1 VIFPAADRFLERL
14 GKAYMRLL
22 MAVVDVCVRF
32 SRPVLILFFLLLGV
46 SLYFV
51 VDHFAIDTN
60 TSNALS
66 RDLPFQQREAAYK
79 KAFPQDRDSIV
90 VVLQGR
96 SRSATDQAVERLVSW
111 LRSQPR
117 TFPEVYVPGG
127 GAFFRRNG
135 LLYLSTEQVRA
146 FAKRITDAQ
155 PLIARLA
162 ADPSIGGLSKLL
174 SEAIDHELSGG
185 SSLSGLP
192 EVYGALNDA
201 IRANLQGEPYE
212 VSWAE
217 LMGGNLNDL
226 GPSKRFV
233 IVQPA
238 MDYHSLEPAAAAIQ
252 RLREGLASLHLD
264 PAHGVQVGITGSA
277 VLDAEQLQTVS
288 HGAAFSLLLT
298 FVLEILLVSL
308 ALRSARL
315 VTAVFVSLISG
326 MVFTTAWA
334 LLFIG
339 PFNLIS
345 VAFAILFVGLG
356 VDFGI
361 QFCMRYREELFS
373 GAPHR
378 EALGLVTRGV
388 GAALTLA
395 AAAAALSFFAFVP
408 TSYAGIVD
416 LGLVSGVSMLIALI
430 LTITMVPAI
439 LTLWPISAGSLR
451 RISYPHF
458 RRVPTLA
465 RHPIHRY
472 AYWVLGG
479 VAVLAMAAI
488 PAALRVSFDFNPLHM
503 IDKRAEG
510 VRVFEALLADP
521 DTAPYRI
528 DVLRPNLASA
538 LATARRLDAV
548 PTVARTVTIDSYIPK
563 DQQAK
568 LAILQNLQILVPP
581 FSLLMPATLTP
592 PDDQKS
598 LEGLEE
604 LHGKLQELIHRDE
617 AASTKPAQPSAEI
630 LAARRLSASLDRFLP
645 AARRDPERIQ
655 TLQESVLG
663 TLPDELKK
671 LGEALMASPVT
682 LNSLP
687 KDLRERYLDARGQA
701 RVEVFPKENLGS
713 NRNMLE
719 FVRSVQKV
727 VPDAVGAPVMLIEG
741 GEAVLSAFRQATFT
755 ALISIG
761 LLLLLS
767 LRRYRDVLLIMGPL
781 ILAALFTVAAMSLLG
796 LSFNLGNIIVLPLL
810 IGLGVAFA
818 IYLVLR
824 WRSGVDV
831 AHLLQTST
839 PMAVFFSGLTTLSA
853 FGSLALSSDPGMASL
868 GKALSLAL
876 AIVLLSILVVLPALL
891 LIFTHSPQEEGMA
904 VDEGS

>member
-1 VIFPAADRFLERL
+1 MIFPAADRFLERL
-14 GKAYMRLL
+14 GKAYGRLL
-22 MAVVDVCVRF
+22 VTIVDGCVRF
-32 SRPVLILFFLLLGV
+32 SGAVLLFFLVALAASV
-46 SLYFV
+46 YFV
-51 VDHFAIDTN
+51 VGHFAINTD

-79 KAFPQDRDSIV
+79 KAFPQDHDSIV
-90 VVLQGR
+90 VVIQGQ
-96 SRSATDQAVERLVSW
+96 SRSATDDAVDRLEGW
-111 LRSQPR
+111 LRAHR
-117 TFPEVYVPGG
+117 ETFPQVYVPGG
-127 GAFFRRNG
+127 GSFFRRNG
-135 LLYLSTEQVRA
+135 LLYLPTAQVEE

-155 PLIARLA
+155 PLIARLS
-162 ADPSIGGLSKLL
+162 ADPSIGGLSTLL
-174 SEAIDHELSGG
+174 SQAIDHELSGG
-185 SSLSGLP
+185 SSLSGLTK
-192 EVYGALNDA
+192 VYGALNGA
-201 IRANLQGEPYE
+201 ILANLQGKPYT

-217 LMGGNLNDL
+217 LMGGKLGDL

-233 IVQPA
+233 IIQPA
-238 MDYHSLEPAAAAIQ
+238 MNYQALEPAAAAIHS
-252 RLREGLASLHLD
+252 LRAGLHSLQLD

-288 HGAAFSLLLT
+288 HGAAFSLILT
-298 FVLEILLVSL
+298 FILEILLVSI
-308 ALRSARL
+308 ALRSVRL

-326 MVFTTAWA
+326 IAFTTAWA
-334 LLFIG
+334 LFFIG

-345 VAFAILFVGLG
+345 IAFAILFVGLG

-361 QFCMRYREELFS
+361 QFCMRYREELFN

-378 EALGLVTRGV
+378 EAISLVTRGI

-395 AAAAALSFFAFVP
+395 AVAAALSFFAFVP
-408 TSYAGIVD
+408 TTYAGIVD
-416 LGLVSGVSMLIALI
+416 LGLVSGGSMLIALF

-439 LTLWPISAGSLR
+439 LTAWPISASSLR
-451 RISYPHF
+451 RVTYPHF
-458 RRVPTLA
+458 RKVPTLA

-472 AYWVLGG
+472 AYWVLG
-479 VAVLAMAAI
+479 AVVLLALAAI

-503 IDKRAEG
+503 IDKKAEG
-510 VRVFEALLADP
+510 VRVFESLLADP

-528 DVLRPNLASA
+528 EVLRPNLAGA
-538 LATARRLDAV
+538 LATARRLDSV
-548 PTVARTVTIDSYIPK
+548 PTVARTLTIDSYIPK
-563 DQQAK
+563 DQPAK

-581 FSLLMPATLTP
+581 FSLLMPATLTR

-598 LEGLEE
+598 LADLEK
-604 LHGKLQELIHRDE
+604 LQTKLQELIHRDTD
-617 AASTKPAQPSAEI
+617 ASKGSKPSAELI
-630 LAARRLSASLDRFLP
+630 AARQLSASLARFLP
-645 AARRDPERIQ
+645 AARQDPARIQ
-655 TLQESVLG
+655 ALQESVLG
-663 TLPDELKK
+663 TLPGELKK

-682 LNSLP
+682 VDTLP
-687 KDLRERYLDARGQA
+687 KDLRERYLNARGQA
-701 RVEVFPKENLGS
+701 RVEVFPKENLDS
-713 NRNMLE
+713 NRKMLE
-719 FVRSVQKV
+719 FVRSVQRV
-727 VPDAVGAPVMLIEG
+727 VPDAVGTPVMLIEG

-755 ALISIG
+755 ALISIS
-761 LLLLLS
+761 LLLLLA
-767 LRRYRDVLLIMGPL
+767 LRRYRDMLLIMGPL
-781 ILAALFTVAAMSLLG
+781 MLAALFTVAAMSLFG

-876 AIVLLSILVVLPALL
+876 AMVLLSILVVLPALL

-904 VDEGS
+904 ADEGS